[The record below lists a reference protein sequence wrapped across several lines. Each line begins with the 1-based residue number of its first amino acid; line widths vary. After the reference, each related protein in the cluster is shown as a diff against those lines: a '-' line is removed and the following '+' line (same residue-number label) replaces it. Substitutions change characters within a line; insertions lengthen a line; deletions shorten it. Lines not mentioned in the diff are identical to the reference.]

1 MAAPCE
7 DDDVVDNNII
17 DYFNREFGDDLK
29 SLRKVEEIYNELSA
43 LKDDLEQKLS
53 FASTEVPNEIKKAI
67 NNAESVQ
74 ERVQSFC
81 TEEECLKEEI
91 AKHTEAMKPLIEELS
106 QITNQVDELSRYTRY
121 FGLIAK
127 IDELSSSIQTA
138 LITETMWEAVE
149 AFQDMTNLYT
159 DLEIS
164 SCQNLLKFHKNTI
177 LFWYK
182 ILKTKIAN
190 DFEDVLK
197 AIKWPFVT
205 VTLSKTPTI
214 NQAEKRNEMASLFK
228 KLLRLNLP
236 SSLQRTRVLGNPTLG
251 RLHIAPQVL
260 PLQLMLKPLKKR
272 FKYHFYG
279 NRQTN
284 NLEKPEWYFTQVLTW
299 IRDHCDF
306 LEKSIQPLLE
316 EETNGRVVLDAR
328 VELMRGLV
336 ELVLERMTADL
347 PEIMYDEHLFTHLID
362 EALLFDRELRQNY
375 SYPPNQPGAL
385 HILSQE
391 EVFDKWLVVEKKYAM
406 EKVDAM
412 MSSPTAWRSQYRDIA
427 DVDELKVPECG
438 ESFMTLM
445 LTITDRYKHL
455 PQPQHKLRFLALQQ
469 ELLEDF
475 RTRLVQVMKQE
486 AQNVLGQ
493 HYCSILNTAYY
504 IVEVLQEWSELV
516 FFLQLQFF
524 KSEYDREDE
533 MNQRLDD
540 PPTMASSVQSLT
552 DYSVAMDGSVIDIN
566 QVLDAMM
573 ESRLLLSLEETV
585 FDCMIDL
592 FDRLKNDML
601 KTIINYV
608 FTDVKA
614 RSQPYRKDRWITLPS
629 QQDIQGGVQG
639 LSPTACEMFLVLKSH
654 LQHVQGLVSKPLF
667 THFWQRLA
675 DKLNRFILD
684 EVILSNY
691 FSDGG
696 AAQLQF
702 DLTRNLFP
710 LFGDY
715 TQKPDAYF
723 RLIKEACILLNLK
736 VGSAILLKQVLE
748 VAIDHGTANGDP
760 NATVTDPK
768 AALYEIGVFK
778 LTPDKSLQII
788 SLRTN
793 LSLG

>member
-1 MAAPCE
+1 M
-7 DDDVVDNNII
+7 
-17 DYFNREFGDDLK
+17 
-29 SLRKVEEIYNELSA
+29 
-43 LKDDLEQKLS
+43 
-53 FASTEVPNEIKKAI
+53 
-67 NNAESVQ
+67 
-74 ERVQSFC
+74 
-81 TEEECLKEEI
+81 
-91 AKHTEAMKPLIEELS
+91 
-106 QITNQVDELSRYTRY
+106 
-121 FGLIAK
+121 
-127 IDELSSSIQTA
+127 
-138 LITETMWEAVE
+138 
-149 AFQDMTNLYT
+149 
-159 DLEIS
+159 
-164 SCQNLLKFHKNTI
+164 
-177 LFWYK
+177 
-182 ILKTKIAN
+182 
-190 DFEDVLK
+190 
-197 AIKWPFVT
+197 
-205 VTLSKTPTI
+205 
-214 NQAEKRNEMASLFK
+214 
-228 KLLRLNLP
+228 
-236 SSLQRTRVLGNPTLG
+236 
-251 RLHIAPQVL
+251 
-260 PLQLMLKPLKKR
+260 
-272 FKYHFYG
+272 
-279 NRQTN
+279 
-284 NLEKPEWYFTQVLTW
+284 LTW

-316 EETNGRVVLDAR
+316 EETNGRVVLDAK

-336 ELVLERMTADL
+336 ELVLEKMTADL

-375 SYPPNQPGAL
+375 GYPPHQPGAL

-406 EKVDAM
+406 KKVDAM
-412 MSSPTAWRSQYRDIA
+412 MSSPTAWQSHYRDIA

-486 AQNVLGQ
+486 AQNVLGP

-504 IVEVLQEWSELV
+504 IVEVLREWSELV

-533 MNQRLDD
+533 INQRLDD

-552 DYSVAMDGSVIDIN
+552 DYSVAMDGSIIDTN

-573 ESRLLLSLEETV
+573 ESRLLISLEETV

-608 FTDVKA
+608 FIDVKA

-629 QQDIQGGVQG
+629 QEDIQGGVQG
-639 LSPTACEMFLVLKSH
+639 LSTSACEMFLVLKSH
-654 LQHVQGLVSKPLF
+654 LQHVQGLISKPLF

-675 DKLNRFILD
+675 DKLNKFILD

-696 AAQLQF
+696 AAQLHF

-723 RLIKEACILLNLK
+723 RLLKEACILLTLK

-748 VAIDHGTANGDP
+748 LAADRGMANGDP
-760 NATVTDPK
+760 NATVTDPN
-768 AALYEIGVFK
+768 ASLYEIGVFK
-778 LTPDKSLQII
+778 LSPEKALEII
-788 SLRTN
+788 SHRTN